1 MNFTLMYHD
10 TIIFSEINPDN
21 SLWNT
26 RSMLGVTII
35 IVYGQM
41 VMLWD

>member
-1 MNFTLMYHD
+1 MNFTPKYED
-10 TIIFSEINPDN
+10 TKIFSEINQNNGP
-21 SLWNT
+21 WNN